1 MGNFK
6 LRCTSGITLVFIP
19 NYSDKSL
26 VDNSMKKV
34 LLNNRVVKSVFLV
47 HIKVCSS
54 KDGVQDLFLRE
65 GKSDSEIAFDKHEL
79 TTQSHQ

>member
-26 VDNSMKKV
+26 VDNSMK
-34 LLNNRVVKSVFLV
+34 RS
-47 HIKVCSS
+47 
-54 KDGVQDLFLRE
+54 
-65 GKSDSEIAFDKHEL
+65 L
-79 TTQSHQ
+79 TKKRQL

>member
-1 MGNFK
+1 M
-6 LRCTSGITLVFIP
+6 
-19 NYSDKSL
+19 
-26 VDNSMKKV
+26 DNSMKNSLTKK
-34 LLNNRVVKSVFLV
+34 NTVVRLVFLV

-65 GKSDSEIAFDKHEL
+65 GKSDSEIAFDKSKL